1 LVPFEKLWPTAF
13 LGLNGT
19 SENFNYNSLIS
30 KTSSNGL
37 NAPVEKLHIA
47 AMNEALC
54 CCEYARGTDGET
66 RHLLQCL
73 CECEDFDKLADEC
86 FSAVCCDCCGC
97 EDEEEGG
104 AGGTTQQQQQ
114 HQRTPEQAAAAR
126 TAKIVERLAMV
137 RGLLGTIA
145 DRARVPWFG
154 GARQVNCGA
163 VAALACLRAARLA
176 AWLAPSDWAPWRL
189 GVLGGAGG
197 VLVGAHLLC
206 LRLPWRTDFFP
217 TWVLASVWG
226 IYSDFRVHVAPTLPR
241 AELWLAHALLALTL
255 LSFALAVLW
264 RPPGDRGGSGG
275 GGSGKGKGKGA
286 AAAADDDEDEEM
298 CALQQHGDDDERSY
312 KCRVCGGPA
321 IVRRDHHCVWINQ
334 CVGAHNNRPFL
345 AFVLAFGT
353 LAWYYA
359 WAALRVDG
367 GGGGVVAVLAHAWAL
382 ARAWRLPLPLLGAI
396 YAALGGAFAMALAA
410 SQLMNISQGLTTH
423 EQVRRDRHRGG
434 GGARAAEAGN
444 AAGVGVAPVAD
455 AVKRGREFSALPAAA
470 AVAAADA
477 AAGATPL
484 MRAENW
490 REWWRAT
497 ARAQHRAR
505 WRWQ

>member
-1 LVPFEKLWPTAF
+1 MEE
-13 LGLNGT
+13 G
-19 SENFNYNSLIS
+19 
-30 KTSSNGL
+30 
-37 NAPVEKLHIA
+37 
-47 AMNEALC
+47 LC
-54 CCEYARGTDGET
+54 CCEYSRGTDGET

-73 CECEDFDKLADEC
+73 CECDDFDKLADEC
-86 FSAVCCDCCGC
+86 FSAACCACCGC

-104 AGGTTQQQQQ
+104 GGGTIQQQQQ
-114 HQRTPEQAAAAR
+114 QRTPEQAAAAR

-163 VAALACLRAARLA
+163 VAALISLRAARLA

-189 GVLGGAGG
+189 GVLGGAGAM
-197 VLVGAHLLC
+197 LVGAHLLC
-206 LRLPWRTDFFP
+206 LRLPWRTDFFAA
-217 TWVLASVWG
+217 WVLASVWG
-226 IYSDFRVHVAPTLPR
+226 IYADFRVHVAPMLPR
-241 AELWLAHALLALTL
+241 AELWSAHALLALTL
-255 LSFALAVLW
+255 LSFALAVLR

-275 GGSGKGKGKGA
+275 GGDGGKGKGKGA
-286 AAAADDDEDEEM
+286 AAAAAAADEDEDEEM

-334 CVGAHNNRPFL
+334 CVGAHNSRAFL

-359 WAALRVDG
+359 WAALRVDSG
-367 GGGGVVAVLAHAWAL
+367 GGGDAGGVVAALSHAWAL
-382 ARAWRLPLPLLGAI
+382 ARAWRLPLPLVGAL

-410 SQLMNISQGLTTH
+410 GQLMNISQGLTTH
-423 EQVRRDRHRGG
+423 EQVRRGRRRGG
-434 GGARAAEAGN
+434 GGARAAAEAGN
-444 AAGVGVAPVAD
+444 AAGIGEAPVAD
-455 AVKRGREFSALPAAA
+455 AVKRGREFFALPLPAAA
-470 AVAAADA
+470 AAAAATAA

-490 REWWRAT
+490 REWWRVT
-497 ARAQHRAR
+497 ARAQRRAR